1 MDRTGWRATAL
12 ALAVATAACGGTHGA
27 TRPPATETTAAS
39 RADLATLRTL
49 LARLSD
55 SGAPFDATYALTNPD
70 GSTSGY
76 RLVRAGTRARFEN
89 TALGQHVV
97 VIVDGDRG
105 WRCTGAAGAPAT
117 SCAAEPVPDFD
128 TRYDPRHS
136 AALLP
141 DLLGVGGGPVTTAR
155 VAATIAGEPVDCVT
169 FSQARTGRHL
179 SGRLCVTAD
188 GVLAADDFGAQ
199 VQLVSL
205 SRTVDP
211 SAVAPPAAPF
221 LAR

>member
-1 MDRTGWRATAL
+1 MQSE
-12 ALAVATAACGGTHGA
+12 AVH
-27 TRPPATETTAAS
+27 
-39 RADLATLRTL
+39 
-49 LARLSD
+49 
-55 SGAPFDATYALTNPD
+55 
-70 GSTSGY
+70 GY
-76 RLVRAGTRARFEN
+76 RCAGQNPARIPAEQPWRDGEAQFVDQVGGGELCVEAG

-155 VAATIAGEPVDCVT
+155 EAATIAGEPVDCVT
-169 FSQARTGRHL
+169 FSQARTGRKL

-205 SRTVDP
+205 TRTVDP
-211 SAVAPPAAPF
+211 STVAPPAAPF